1 MATPHTL
8 TRRGTLSFFFAAVTI
23 LTMCTT
29 TTTGVARLLLD
40 AGAKVDARDMRG
52 STPLDVARSAEMVA
66 LLENNGA
73 VSSLTGLPAE
83 L

>member
-8 TRRGTLSFFFAAVTI
+8 TRLGTLSFFFAAVTI
-23 LTMCTT
+23 LTCTT

-40 AGAKVDARDMRG
+40 AGAEVDARDMRG
-52 STPLDVARSAEMVA
+52 STPLDVARSAGMVA

-83 L
+83 P